1 MSWATGFLGNVSRP
15 TRRRRVAGRRNSLC
29 AVDQP
34 REDAAHV
41 KHGDECV
48 VPFADARDE
57 LRFPAQTDARRA
69 LERGGGEFGDL
80 VDLVGANADR
90 RGIAVDL
97 HFDHHDAGIAAC
109 VLGRHAEDQAQVRQR
124 HDAAAHVDQSID
136 RVIGARHR
144 GDRHRV
150 EDFMH
155 MPRLDGETLALQLE
169 DQHNERMVVD
179 ACHVGHSAACLVSS
193 CCLPCSTRCAT
204 SRISATVP
212 SPRMVAPEN
221 AATSACSLDSDLMT
235 VW

>member
-1 MSWATGFLGNVSRP
+1 MQVMNSGSQRRPMRGVLSSEAAASSVTSLTLSARMPTVVASPSISTSITTMRASRP
-15 TRRRRVAGRRNSLC
+15 AS
-29 AVDQP
+29 
-34 REDAAHV
+34 
-41 KHGDECV
+41 CV
-48 VPFADARDE
+48 
-57 LRFPAQTDARRA
+57 
-69 LERGGGEFGDL
+69 
-80 VDLVGANADR
+80 
-90 RGIAVDL
+90 
-97 HFDHHDAGIAAC
+97 
-109 VLGRHAEDQAQVRQR
+109 RHAEDQAQVRQR
-124 HDAAAHVDQSID
+124 HDAAAHVDQPID

-150 EDFMH
+150 EDLAH

-179 ACHVGHSAACLVSS
+179 ACHGGHSAACLVSS
-193 CCLPCSTRCAT
+193 CCWPCSTRCAT